1 MPEKENLTL
10 DELYDYYGK
19 LIFYT
24 LRKYRGISYPVFDY
38 EDLCQEGFLIL
49 VDAYNRWT
57 PDKCAFS
64 TFACNHIYWRIKDY
78 IKANNGKMKVPRNI
92 EDTNNYYSLDFMM
105 ESKNGDDEMIID
117 LSGHDELWSSEIEII
132 ALAENCSSTEKQF
145 RIWFANKVLGLRIS
159 EIARNE
165 HVTKQTVSL
174 AVKKVNDRVKD
185 ALKEAG
191 YGQRYER

>member
-10 DELYDYYGK
+10 DELYDRYGK
-19 LIFYT
+19 LIYYT
-24 LRKYRGISYPVFDY
+24 LGKYRGICYPVFDY

-64 TFACNHIYWRIKDY
+64 TFACNHIYWRIKAY
-78 IKANNGKMKVPRNI
+78 IHANKGKMKVARA
-92 EDTNNYYSLDFMM
+92 EDTNKYYSLDFMM
-105 ESKNGDDEMIID
+105 ESKNGDDEMLID
-117 LSGHDELWSSEIEII
+117 LSGHDGSWNSEIEII
-132 ALAENCSSTEKQF
+132 ALAEKCSSTEKQF
-145 RIWFANKVLGLRIS
+145 RLWFANKVLDLRIS

-165 HVTKQTVSL
+165 HVTKQTVSQS
-174 AVKKVNDRVKD
+174 VKKVNDRVKE

-191 YGQRYER
+191 YGQHYER